1 MISYIID
8 KLFKIISAIKELL
21 VGKPSIEDEK
31 TNYNFDGIRNTKS
44 PKIFKTYR
52 LVKDKNIKRDNKLR
66 ELRAKR
72 RGK

>member
-21 VGKPSIEDEK
+21 VGKSSIENEK

-72 RGK
+72 GGI

>member
-21 VGKPSIEDEK
+21 VDKSSIENKK

-66 ELRAKR
+66 KLRAKR